1 MTPYLVGIDG
11 RAGTGKTTLA
21 DVLAEHL
28 ARGGADVAVV
38 HLDEVYPGWD
48 GLAAAVPVLVRDV
61 LQPLRAGRPAR
72 WRLWDWA
79 ADAPALD
86 APGGWTARGPAAAV
100 VVEGVGA
107 GARPCRPH
115 LDHLLWLDAPARRRY
130 ERAIGR
136 DGEAFAREWDR
147 WAAQED
153 AYLATDDPAAAADV
167 VVRT

>member
-21 DVLAEHL
+21 GVLAEHL
-28 ARGGADVAVV
+28 GRDGTDVAVV

-48 GLAAAVPVLVRDV
+48 GLAAAVPTLVRDV
-61 LQPLRAGRPAR
+61 LAPLRAGRPAR

-79 ADAPALD
+79 ADAP
-86 APGGWTARGPAAAV
+86 GGWAERGPAAAV

-107 GARPCRPH
+107 GAVACRPH
-115 LDHLLWLDAPARRRY
+115 LDDLLWLEAPAGDRY
-130 ERAIGR
+130 ERAIAR
-136 DGEAFAREWDR
+136 DGEVFAREWDR

-153 AYLATDDPAAAADV
+153 AYLAVDDPASAADV